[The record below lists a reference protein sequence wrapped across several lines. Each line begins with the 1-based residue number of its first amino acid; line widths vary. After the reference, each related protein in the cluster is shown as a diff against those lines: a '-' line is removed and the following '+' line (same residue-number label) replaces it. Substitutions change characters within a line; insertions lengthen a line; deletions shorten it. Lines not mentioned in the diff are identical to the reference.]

1 MLFQAESSIM
11 FIIWLIIATV
21 LLWLII
27 YLSVLVI
34 QSKTKASDKKFMELL
49 LAFIIVLFL
58 PIVLSAISMVLGS
71 IGQLLA
77 LIRFDGG
84 GNPGALLAL
93 VPIIGFLIVLV
104 LTKYLID
111 LPWDNS
117 VWISLFTLF
126 ILYILFTV
134 IPELNSFIGFA
145 L

>member
-11 FIIWLIIATV
+11 FIIWLILATV

-49 LAFIIVLFL
+49 LAFIIALFL

>member
-11 FIIWLIIATV
+11 FIIWLILATV

-58 PIVLSAISMVLGS
+58 PIVLSAISMILGS

>member
-11 FIIWLIIATV
+11 FIIWLILATV

>member
-11 FIIWLIIATV
+11 FIIWLILATV

-49 LAFIIVLFL
+49 LAFIIALFL

-77 LIRFDGG
+77 LIR
-84 GNPGALLAL
+84 L
-93 VPIIGFLIVLV
+93 
-104 LTKYLID
+104 YL
-111 LPWDNS
+111 
-117 VWISLFTLF
+117 
-126 ILYILFTV
+126 Y
-134 IPELNSFIGFA
+134 
-145 L
+145 

>member
-1 MLFQAESSIM
+1 
-11 FIIWLIIATV
+11 
-21 LLWLII
+21 
-27 YLSVLVI
+27 
-34 QSKTKASDKKFMELL
+34 
-49 LAFIIVLFL
+49 
-58 PIVLSAISMVLGS
+58 
-71 IGQLLA
+71 GQLLA